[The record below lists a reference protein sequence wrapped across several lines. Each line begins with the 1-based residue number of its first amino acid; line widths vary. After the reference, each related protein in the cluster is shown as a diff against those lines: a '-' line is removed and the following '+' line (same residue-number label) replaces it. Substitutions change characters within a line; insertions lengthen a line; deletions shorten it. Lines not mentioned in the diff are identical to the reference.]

1 MVSLMERHP
10 RPRLVVGLDGWP
22 ANLNDPIYRAPSR
35 AAEQIYGDWL
45 HVFERSWADGS
56 LAALADA
63 VQLCRQRKLPLPDW
77 VADGVLQ
84 MLAEPRLCAKLMAA
98 EHRNNM
104 HYTRWDAVRELRD
117 RRGELT
123 AAGYR
128 PTWNDAYCNAA
139 EKLAGT
145 KAAGSP
151 TAMAKSYQKVEKLF
165 RVGRGARFRS

>member
-1 MVSLMERHP
+1 MNDTP
-10 RPRLVVGLDGWP
+10 NRPDLVIGVDGYP
-22 ANLNDPIYRAPSR
+22 TNPHDPIYRAPTR
-35 AAEQIYGDWL
+35 TREQIYEGHL
-45 HVFERSWADGS
+45 RGFERSWADGS

-77 VADGVLQ
+77 VADGVLRII
-84 MLAEPRLCAKLMAA
+84 AEPKLRAKLVAA
-98 EHRNNM
+98 ERRNNM

-117 RRGELT
+117 RRVELT

-165 RVGRGARFRS
+165 RVGARFRS

>member
-1 MVSLMERHP
+1 MGRQHP
-10 RPRLVVGLDGWP
+10 RPRLVVGLDGLP
-22 ANLNDPIYRAPSR
+22 ANLNDPIYRAPPR
-35 AAEQIYGDWL
+35 AAEQIYGDRL
-45 HVFERSWADGS
+45 HVFKRAWDDGS

-63 VQLCRQRKLPLPDW
+63 VQLCRQWKIPQPDW

-84 MLAEPRLCAKLMAA
+84 MLAEPKLCAKLVAA
-98 EHRNNM
+98 GRRNNM

-128 PTWNDAYCNAA
+128 PTWSEAYRNAA
-139 EKLAGT
+139 KILAGT
-145 KAAGSP
+145 EAAGSA